1 MKHPLITLLF
11 LIFITPI
18 TFFAQ
23 DSLQID
29 TSNESIQKFNSS
41 IKNTTDS
48 INNIPAPVVVKN
60 DTIFLI
66 KQASENT
73 TIVLRAMKISEKLKT
88 LTKNYKKEKD
98 TIYTQKG
105 IDFINIMY
113 NDALAF
119 TTTKEDA
126 IAFNLSLDKLS
137 EQQINSLK
145 NYLNKKTTLSL
156 KEWGL
161 RVGYFISSFI
171 GLILFLKLVQWV
183 FNLIDVRLSK
193 FEKIFLKKN
202 KNILRYLIP
211 KKTTNIFVFLSKVAR
226 IVVIITFL
234 LAFLPFMF
242 SFFPLT
248 EDIVAVFYDYIT
260 TPIKFLVFGFIDFIP
275 SLIFIAVIIYFTRY
289 IIRVVKDVVED
300 IENEKLT
307 IKGFHKEWANP
318 TEKILRTFIYA
329 FSLVLIFPYIPGSSS
344 TAFKGVSIFIGA
356 IISFGSTSAIANLI
370 AGIVI
375 TYMRPFHI
383 GDRVKID
390 QIVGDIVE
398 RTSLVTRIR
407 TVKNVEVT
415 IPNANIVNGN
425 IINYSARAKESG
437 LILHTTITLGY
448 DVPWDLA
455 EKLLLRAARTSMM
468 IQREPKP
475 FVLQTS
481 LDNNYVSYELNAYT
495 RQEKK
500 VPLIYSD
507 IHRNILDVFNKAG
520 VEILSPSYVYARDGN
535 LTTVPDLINP
545 NLKNP
550 FERIVDHFTGKNQ
563 KITLEKPDEG
573 NLKE

>member
-1 MKHPLITLLF
+1 
-11 LIFITPI
+11 
-18 TFFAQ
+18 
-23 DSLQID
+23 
-29 TSNESIQKFNSS
+29 
-41 IKNTTDS
+41 
-48 INNIPAPVVVKN
+48 
-60 DTIFLI
+60 
-66 KQASENT
+66 
-73 TIVLRAMKISEKLKT
+73 MKISEKLKT

-211 KKTTNIFVFLSKVAR
+211 KKTKNIFVFLSKAAR

-248 EDIVAVFYDYIT
+248 EDIVTVFYDYIT

-289 IIRVVKDVVED
+289 IIRVEKDVVED

-356 IISFGSTSAIANLI
+356 LISFGSTSAIANLI

-507 IHRNILDVFNKAG
+507 IHRNILDVFNKEG
-520 VEILSPSYVYARDGN
+520 VEILSPSYVSARDGN

-545 NLKNP
+545 NRKNP